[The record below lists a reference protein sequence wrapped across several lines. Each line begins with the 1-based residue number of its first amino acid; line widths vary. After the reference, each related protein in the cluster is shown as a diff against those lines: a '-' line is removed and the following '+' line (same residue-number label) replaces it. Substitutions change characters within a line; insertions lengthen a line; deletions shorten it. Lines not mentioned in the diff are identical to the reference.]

1 MILRPQFRVVPGLAV
16 LVALGVGAVG
26 VMSGAPPAGAHA
38 GGRAQLYL
46 ADFRV
51 EPAGSDGWTVQALI
65 SDRDSGRPLPGF
77 AVTVTGTSPSGSV
90 FGPVALADPGARGR
104 YGATI
109 TLPAGPWALRVDA
122 QGFPGGAEGIP
133 LTKTIDVHLDPGV
146 AAHAPATD
154 GRTRSAKA
162 HSGRGSSQGWM
173 VPSMLALLIGAAGLA
188 VASRRR
194 SVGVSP

>member
-1 MILRPQFRVVPGLAV
+1 MNSRTSARSAHTRPGAQDAQSTAEGTGTP
-16 LVALGVGAVG
+16 GAVSG
-26 VMSGAPPAGAHA
+26 GAPDT
-38 GGRAQLYL
+38 GGTSYL

-65 SDRDSGRPLPGF
+65 SDLDSGRPLPGF

-90 FGPVALADPGARGR
+90 FGPVALDDPGARGR

-109 TLPAGPWALRVDA
+109 TLPAGRWALRVDA
-122 QGFPGGAEGIP
+122 RGFPGGAEGIP
-133 LTKTIDVHLDPGV
+133 LTKSIDVHLDPGV
-146 AAHAPATD
+146 AAHTSATA
-154 GRTRSAKA
+154 GRT
-162 HSGRGSSQGWM
+162 HSGGGPSRGWM

>member
-1 MILRPQFRVVPGLAV
+1 MILRPQVRVLAGLAV

-26 VMSGAPPAGAHA
+26 VVFGAPPAGAHA

-77 AVTVTGTSPSGSV
+77 AVTVTGTSSSGSV
-90 FGPVALADPGARGR
+90 FGPVALADPRARGR

-109 TLPAGPWALRVDA
+109 TLPAGRWALRVDA
-122 QGFPGGAEGIP
+122 RGFPGGAE
-133 LTKTIDVHLDPGV
+133 TRNNVPGTRRCR
-146 AAHAPATD
+146 AAAT
-154 GRTRSAKA
+154 RRRARKRA
-162 HSGRGSSQGWM
+162 RRGSCGC
-173 VPSMLALLIGAAGLA
+173 
-188 VASRRR
+188 RRR
-194 SVGVSP
+194 RQPR